1 MFQKPTFRSF
11 FLVLILTLIAGCAG
25 KGKDVKTIK
34 GDPEI
39 LYRQGLER
47 FNKRDYSEALKIFEQ
62 VKSNFPDSP
71 PFTQWAEIKV
81 GDCHFFMKEYVEA
94 IAAYEE
100 FKKTRP
106 THEDIPYV
114 QYQIGMSYFQ
124 QILSPDRDQTPT
136 RKALSHFEYLVSNM
150 PPSLFTEK
158 AAEKI
163 EVCKKRLA
171 DHEFYIGNFY
181 YKQGKYLAAAQRFEG
196 LLNKFPKRV
205 DEDKT
210 LYLLGK
216 SRLELHQWEKA
227 HQAFLRLVNEYP
239 KSPHSKEARL
249 ILEQGRKE
257 KGAFLKAKT
266 KEAKKKT
273 VPISEESDKI
283 ALIKFDEERR
293 QPVMFKEKGGV
304 SLSAG
309 ESSLPQLPVPKVP
322 VEEHK
327 EISPSL
333 VRYEEERRRPI
344 PSTSP
349 PPPEEIKL
357 EPQPESEPRRA
368 ALPPTG
374 SIPLTQETPPTPE
387 PVEKEGVKPEGSK
400 PSKEIQL
407 GDPSAPI
414 DITSDRVE
422 AFFRENRILFQGNVM
437 ARQKD
442 IVIYSDFLEAT
453 ILEDGKGIEKVVAG
467 GNVKVQQGLRVANC
481 EKAIFYNRE
490 QRVVLTGN
498 PKVWEGE
505 NLVSGEEIIFDIVK
519 NRIDVK
525 GGSRER
531 GKVRVIPGE
540 EIQTLK

>member
-1 MFQKPTFRSF
+1 MIKKATIGSILFAL
-11 FLVLILTLIAGCAG
+11 LVTLLAGCAG
-25 KGKDVKTIK
+25 KGKDVKSIK

-124 QILSPDRDQTPT
+124 QMLSPDRDQTPT
-136 RKALSHFEYLVSNM
+136 RKALSNFEFLVSNM

-158 AAEKI
+158 AEEKM

-196 LLNKFPKRV
+196 LLNKFPNRSG
-205 DEDKT
+205 EDKT

-216 SRLELHQWEKA
+216 SRLELNQWEKA
-227 HQAFLRLVNEYP
+227 YQAFSRLVDEYP
-239 KSPHSKEARL
+239 KSPHSKEARS
-249 ILEQGRKE
+249 ILDQGRME
-257 KGAFLKAKT
+257 KGTASKTKA
-266 KEAKKKT
+266 KEAKKKA
-273 VPISEESDKI
+273 VPIEGESGRI
-283 ALIKFDEERR
+283 TMAKFDEERR
-293 QPVMFKEKGGV
+293 QPVQFKEKREV
-304 SLSAG
+304 SLPAG
-309 ESSLPQLPVPKVP
+309 ESSLSSVLVPKAP
-322 VEEHK
+322 AEDHK

-333 VRYEEERRRPI
+333 VRYEEERRRPLP
-344 PSTSP
+344 PSSP

-357 EPQPESEPRRA
+357 EAQPENEPRKA
-368 ALPPTG
+368 TLPPAG
-374 SIPLTQETPPTPE
+374 STPLTKESPPA
-387 PVEKEGVKPEGSK
+387 PVEKVRVKQERPE
-400 PSKEIQL
+400 PSKEVQL

-422 AFFRENRILFQGNVM
+422 ALFKENRILFQGNVM

-481 EKAIFYNRE
+481 QKAIFYNQA

-505 NLVSGEEIIFDIVK
+505 NQVSGEEIIFDIVK
-519 NRIDVK
+519 NRIEVK

-540 EIQTLK
+540 EVQKLK